1 MSHSCVAPSR
11 SEHPRSD
18 RPQIPLCYP
27 MLYSLLADFVL
38 LFHLAFILFVGL
50 GGLAALRWRRAPL
63 LHLPLAAWGVWIEL
77 SGNVCPLTP
86 LENSLRRM
94 AGQQGYPGG
103 FIEHYLLPIIYPP
116 GLTREV
122 QLVIAALV
130 LALNAGVYGF
140 VWYRRRRGRDA

>member
-1 MSHSCVAPSR
+1 
-11 SEHPRSD
+11 
-18 RPQIPLCYP
+18 

-50 GGLAALRWRRAPL
+50 GGLAALRWRGAPL

-86 LENSLRRM
+86 LENTLRRM
-94 AGQQGYPGG
+94 AGEQGYAGG

-122 QLVIAALV
+122 QLVLAALV
-130 LALNAGVYGF
+130 VGLNVAIYGF